1 MRIKAVVNALMV
13 IVFLAVAV
21 PLAVNAA
28 DKMDFKLDNTRQL
41 FNLCAVSPD
50 DPLYIPAI
58 YACRGFIEAAVQY
71 HDAVSDRKHLKRLI
85 CYESDTC
92 IEDGRIAFVD
102 WGQAHQEDETR
113 MTEQPVIGLVRAL
126 AEKYPCEK

>member
-1 MRIKAVVNALMV
+1 MRIKTVVNVLLVIALLS
-13 IVFLAVAV
+13 FAV

-85 CYESDTC
+85 CYESDTS
-92 IEDGRIAFVD
+92 IEDGRLAFVD
-102 WGQAHQEDETR
+102 WAQAHQEDETH